1 MDELYQ
7 SLHKAQTSLFC
18 LMQKTWAY
26 HWNVVGSDFFQL
38 HEAFGEQY
46 TTMQGE
52 LDRLTEH
59 MRYLR
64 MKAISPISRVVETS
78 EIPEASVNPTD
89 KLMVS
94 QLHSDNKKIIEL
106 LTSVVEESEKTKQYT
121 TSNIS
126 QDLIETHG
134 KFVWMLRSYLES
146 SPGLKEEVDLEE
158 SVINADGEEVGEEC
172 VDCGCYPC
180 VCEPSIETEETTE
193 D

>member
-1 MDELYQ
+1 MVRVSALHAESPQFESVISHHKYFKKIMDELYQ

-18 LMQKTWAY
+18 LMQKTWVY
-26 HWNVVGSDFFQL
+26 HWNVVGSDFFEL

-64 MKAISPISRVVETS
+64 MKAISSISRVIETS
-78 EIPEASVNPTD
+78 EIPEASTNPTD
-89 KLMVS
+89 KSMVS
-94 QLHSDNKKIIEL
+94 QLHSDNKKMIEL

-121 TSNIS
+121 TSNIA

-134 KFVWMLRSYLES
+134 KFVWMLRSYL
-146 SPGLKEEVDLEE
+146 KE
-158 SVINADGEEVGEEC
+158 
-172 VDCGCYPC
+172 
-180 VCEPSIETEETTE
+180 
-193 D
+193 